1 MKLKRPI
8 LIGDL
13 HNSISQKMTK
23 IFTKQ
28 KEDNILNGIRGFI
41 LHGPPGTGKS
51 TIAQVVVYDTAVN
64 VNLSHYEPNQ
74 FCSILNLA
82 DIARA
87 RFGDT
92 ENIIREKFEA
102 AMKIA
107 KVNGGFFLI
116 VMDDVDGMF
125 PTRDYK
131 RLDAWYLGHLNVLFT
146 ELDKLETDKVGVIM
160 TTNRKDL
167 LDAAVISRLVDFEVP
182 YINIETAEMKINS
195 RMKEL
200 KMPEEYGKKIL
211 LRIEAKMKNSEI
223 TNLSFRD
230 VEKEIIF
237 VYLEYTESK

>member
-1 MKLKRPI
+1 MNLKRPV
-8 LIGDL
+8 LVGNL
-13 HNSISQKMTK
+13 HNEICQRMTK
-23 IFTKQ
+23 VFTIQ
-28 KEDNILNGIRGFI
+28 KENDIQNGIRGFI

-51 TIAQVVVYDTAVN
+51 TIAKTVVFDTAIN
-64 VNLSHYEPNQ
+64 NDMAHYSDDQ
-74 FCSILNLA
+74 IYILLNLA
-82 DIARA
+82 DIAKA

-92 ENIIREKFEA
+92 ENIIRDKFNS

-107 KVNGGFFLI
+107 NNNGGFYTI

-146 ELDKLETDKVGVIM
+146 ELDKLETNKVGVIM

-182 YINIETAEMKINS
+182 YINIEIAKLKIQS
-195 RMKEL
+195 RIKEL
-200 KMPEEYGKKIL
+200 KMDEDYIKIILDQLQEKIKKDEI
-211 LRIEAKMKNSEI
+211 KNL
-223 TNLSFRD
+223 TFRD

-237 VYLEYTESK
+237 AYLEWTESK